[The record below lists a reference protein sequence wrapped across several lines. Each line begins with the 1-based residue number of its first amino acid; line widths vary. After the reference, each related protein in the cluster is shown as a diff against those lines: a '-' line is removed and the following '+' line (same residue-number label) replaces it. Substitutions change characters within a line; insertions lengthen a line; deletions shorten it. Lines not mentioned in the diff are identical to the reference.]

1 MLTFGISCGGHDP
14 FRSFSL
20 YVILI
25 ETMEIGD
32 PFCNLC
38 TIFNQL
44 PLFLLAQWSLKRH
57 VPKQFG
63 GPRQMRLWLSDKSII
78 YLSSFRIQS
87 PPNHE
92 EHSSVFVFFFSDD
105 QGIQAILRA
114 PRLIIFPVQSKTCH
128 PRRDQEIYKK
138 LFSYGLIPR
147 IEPWLIVYRTN
158 QPTNRTTLG
167 APRTIHRSLKTAWAP
182 LPILRRASGNDFLVH
197 NIMKI
202 SLFFVEGHR

>member
-92 EHSSVFVFFFSDD
+92 EHSSVFFFFRRSGHLGHLTCTSTNHFPGAVKNRPSTPRLGDL
-105 QGIQAILRA
+105 QEIIFLRA
-114 PRLIIFPVQSKTCH
+114 NPK
-128 PRRDQEIYKK
+128 
-138 LFSYGLIPR
+138 
-147 IEPWLIVYRTN
+147 
-158 QPTNRTTLG
+158 NRT
-167 APRTIHRSLKTAWAP
+167 
-182 LPILRRASGNDFLVH
+182 LV
-197 NIMKI
+197 NCI
-202 SLFFVEGHR
+202 